1 MRVIGWAKNN
11 VALIAI
17 GVVTVVI
24 AMALGSWSMGLG
36 GGVTLGIALA
46 TAVVAWAIFRRRHG
60 DVIPAGG
67 HWPLPKVGT
76 SVLMALALVL
86 VAIQVVPYGRRTA
99 IRRSP
104 GSPHGIHPEPVNWSQ
119 SLASIA
125 TATKWS
131 TRGTPM
137 SPRCRGPSR
146 ATSTRAATRSTS
158 PNGTVRRTRQMNPP
172 RLCGTDRCLPATTR
186 CSPTPRQGSTT
197 RSAVS

>member
-86 VAIQVVPYGRRTA
+86 VAIQVVPYGRAHSNPPITGEPAWDSPRTRELVA
-99 IRRSP
+99 IDCFDCHSNEVEYP
-104 GSPHGIHPEPVNWSQ
+104 WYANV
-119 SLASIA
+119 A
-125 TATKWS
+125 
-131 TRGTPM
+131 PM
-137 SPRCRGPSR
+137 SW
-146 ATSTRAATRSTS
+146 
-158 PNGTVRRTRQMNPP
+158 
-172 RLCGTDRCLPATTR
+172 
-186 CSPTPRQGSTT
+186 
-197 RSAVS
+197 AVESHIDSGRDKVN